1 MERIHPTMAD
11 ALRGVA
17 PSSDYDPACDEAE
30 RLQRM
35 AEHDEARHAEA
46 LEEAR
51 ELLAN
56 GDSARLVELLGPER
70 LAEIVCDHVE
80 HHVVED
86 EIAEMIAEPMPWTPC
101 SAQAAVRD
109 ALAHLEDAL
118 ATDWKR
124 IQDMRALARSMA
136 FVMGRAQ
143 VARSRLRALSATDYV
158 LRRAS

>member
-1 MERIHPTMAD
+1 MERVHPTMAD

-30 RLQRM
+30 RLERL
-35 AEHDEARHAEA
+35 AERDEARLAEA

-51 ELLAN
+51 ELLAD

-70 LAEIVCDHVE
+70 LAEIVCEHLE

-86 EIAEMIAEPMPWTPC
+86 EIAEMIAEPMPWTPAP
-101 SAQAAVRD
+101 AQRAVRH
-109 ALAHLEDAL
+109 ALELLDDAL

-124 IQDMRALARSMA
+124 IQNTEALARAMA
-136 FVMGRAQ
+136 VVMGRVQ
-143 VARSRLRALSATDYV
+143 VARSRLRALEPTDYV
-158 LRRAS
+158 IRRAS

>member
-1 MERIHPTMAD
+1 MERVHPTMAD

-30 RLQRM
+30 RLERM
-35 AEHDEARHAEA
+35 AERDEARHAEA

-51 ELLAN
+51 ELLAD
-56 GDSARLVELLGPER
+56 GDVGRLVELLGPER

-80 HHVVED
+80 HSVVED

-101 SAQAAVRD
+101 SAQAAVR
-109 ALAHLEDAL
+109 ASIAHLDDAL

-124 IQDMRALARSMA
+124 IQDADALARVMA
-136 FVMGRAQ
+136 NVMGRVQ
-143 VARSRLRALSATDYV
+143 VARSRLRALEPTDYV
-158 LRRAS
+158 IRRAS